1 MRAVLSL
8 TGVDFDDLYKR
19 AAVYVEKIFWLT
31 FYKSLSYKN
40 FLKKS
45 VPWCHPFL
53 GSLLLRPD
61 RDAGR
66 SAGDSTTVLES
77 YKDPVRG
84 RIKGNVA
91 VALHEDSKGRCCVG
105 VDLRGHTSINGR
117 DALTASR
124 IGLTQNNTHR

>member
-1 MRAVLSL
+1 MRAVLCL
-8 TGVDFDDLYKR
+8 TGVDFDDLYER
-19 AAVYVEKIFWLT
+19 AAIYMEKIFWLT

-40 FLKKS
+40 LLKIG
-45 VPWCHPFL
+45 VPWCHPLL

-61 RDAGR
+61 RDAGG

-117 DALTASR
+117 DALTANR
-124 IGLTQNNTHR
+124 MGLTQKNTHR

>member
-1 MRAVLSL
+1 MRAVLCL
-8 TGVDFDDLYKR
+8 TGVDFDDLYER
-19 AAVYVEKIFWLT
+19 AAICVEKIFWLT

-40 FLKKS
+40 FLKIG

-105 VDLRGHTSINGR
+105 VDLRRHTSINGR
-117 DALTASR
+117 DALTANR
-124 IGLTQNNTHR
+124 MGLTQKNTHR